1 MKPESPDGP
10 TTRLS
15 KGAWRPQNDGMRP
28 FMLILAGVALF
39 DLSHLQAEEVSDV
52 AVRAVRAVNDF
63 AAAHHRLVKSGN
75 VLVSPWSV
83 QNTLA
88 MLAAGADGSTRMAM
102 QKALYLGDD
111 EKSRNAAFQALRQ
124 LLRANPEAPTPLEI
138 ASSNRLFIEQRLK
151 LVPEW
156 QTAMQEAFQVQA
168 GPADFASD
176 AEGERGKINQWV
188 TEETGGK
195 IPEIIPAGGLDAQT
209 LIVLVNAL
217 YFDMPWDEQFTT
229 ELTTQQP
236 FWLDT
241 TRFKTVPL
249 MFKQHAQRYA
259 QKEGF
264 HIATLPYAGDVF
276 QFVVFVPDAI
286 DGLGALEKQLSGALL
301 TECARL
307 PRTEVRL
314 SIPRLKLA
322 PEIVSLKE
330 TLANLGAGELFE
342 GGKANLSR
350 MIADAGSLQPYV
362 SNVFHR
368 TFMEMDEDGT
378 KAAAATAVVLR
389 AKNGA
394 PREIRHQVVK
404 ADRPFLFMIQHVAT
418 GTCLFL
424 GRVNDPAPD
433 MAATLGVPHSRG
445 PAKK

>member
-1 MKPESPDGP
+1 
-10 TTRLS
+10 
-15 KGAWRPQNDGMRP
+15 MRP
-28 FMLILAGVALF
+28 ILLLLAGVAIF
-39 DLSHLQAEEVSDV
+39 DSSHMHAEEVHE
-52 AVRAVRAVNDF
+52 AAVRAVNDF
-63 AAAHHRLVKSGN
+63 AVAHHRLVKPGN

-88 MLAAGADGSTRMAM
+88 MLAAGADGSTREAM
-102 QKALYLGDD
+102 QKAFFLGDD
-111 EKSRNAAFQALRQ
+111 EKARNAAFHALRQ
-124 LLRANPEAPTPLEI
+124 LLTAKPDAQVPLEI
-138 ASSNRLFIEQRLK
+138 RSSNRLFVEKRLQ

-156 QTAMQEAFQVQA
+156 QMAMREVFQAEA
-168 GPADFASD
+168 GLADFSGG
-176 AEGERGKINQWV
+176 AEGERSKINQWV
-188 TEETGGK
+188 KDETRGK

-209 LIVLVNAL
+209 LIVLVSAL

-236 FWLDT
+236 FWLDS

-259 QKEGF
+259 RKEGF
-264 HIATLPYAGDVF
+264 QIATLPYAEDVF
-276 QFVVFVPDAI
+276 QFVVFVPDAVE
-286 DGLGALEKQLSGALL
+286 GLADVEKQLTGALL

-307 PRTEVRL
+307 PRTELRL
-314 SIPRLKLA
+314 SLPRLKLA

-330 TLANLGAGELFE
+330 TLTAMGGGQLFE

-350 MIADAGSLQPYV
+350 MIADAGRLELYV

-378 KAAAATAVVLR
+378 KAAAATAVIVR
-389 AKNGA
+389 PKNGA

-404 ADRPFLFMIQHVAT
+404 ADRPFLFMIQHVTT

-424 GRVNDPAPD
+424 GRVNDPAP
-433 MAATLGVPHSRG
+433 AADATTGAPSPRG
-445 PAKK
+445 TPKK